1 VTPFIEQEQGND
13 MPTYDFECE
22 PCAYH
27 IEMVQSH
34 DAPQTHKCPIC
45 EQKTLNKIFI
55 NAPSI
60 IVRGEPT
67 TVAQQA
73 ERNTAKMGRYELDTK
88 RAHDKVNAEFTSK
101 QKETRERHRA
111 IVSMTPE
118 QQTHW
123 VKTGERPSK

>member
-1 VTPFIEQEQGND
+1 

-27 IEMVQSH
+27 IEIFQRH

-45 EQKTLNKIFI
+45 EQQTLSKIFI
-55 NAPSI
+55 NAPGI
-60 IVRGEPT
+60 IIRGEPT
-67 TVAQQA
+67 TVGQQA
-73 ERNTAKMGRYELDTK
+73 DRNTSKMGKYELESKRLNDT
-88 RAHDKVNAEFTSK
+88 VNSELNNK
-101 QKETRERHRA
+101 QKSARERHRA

-123 VKTGERPSK
+123 VKTGERPSV

>member
-1 VTPFIEQEQGND
+1 

-27 IEMVQSH
+27 IEMVQRH
-34 DAPQTHKCPIC
+34 DDPQTHKCPIC
-45 EQKTLNKIFI
+45 EQHTLNKIFI
-55 NAPSI
+55 NAPNI

-67 TVAQQA
+67 TIGQQA
-73 ERNTAKMGRYELDTK
+73 DRNTQNMGNYELESK
-88 RAHDKVNAEFTSK
+88 RLNDKVNSELNSK
-101 QKETRERHRA
+101 QRSERERHRA

-123 VKTGERPSK
+123 IKTGEKPSI

>member
-1 VTPFIEQEQGND
+1 

-22 PCAYH
+22 PCSYH
-27 IEMVQSH
+27 IEMIQRH

-45 EQKTLNKIFI
+45 EQQTLNKIFI
-55 NAPSI
+55 NAPNI

-67 TVAQQA
+67 SIAQQA
-73 ERNTAKMGRYELDTK
+73 ERNTAKMGNYELEAK
-88 RAHDKVNAEFTSK
+88 RFNDKVDSK
-101 QKETRERHRA
+101 LNDKQRSARERNRA

-123 VKTGERPSK
+123 VKTGERPAT